1 MWRTQKGWTKLK
13 LSVLQRINS
22 PRWICA
28 IVAAV
33 YLAFIML
40 RLAAGGNDP
49 SIFVLAG
56 DKFVDANHAPKG
68 LKVLVNWD
76 GYDGQFFYR
85 LALDP
90 FTTKVTD
97 FGISLDLPPWRQ
109 QRIVYPTLVWL
120 MSLGRPEIVPW
131 MLIAVNYVSL
141 CLIGWIGGA
150 IMQSMG
156 RHALWGLVFPLYPG
170 FLFTLACDTAEIL
183 QVGLVLTSLWLL
195 MRQRPRLATG
205 ALTLA
210 VLTKDPALLVAVG
223 AMITY
228 LVERWKRTGDS
239 KIKWYYFVIPG
250 FVFALW
256 QLFLFGRWQQFPVLA
271 GGFDLSWPLI
281 DFAAFVTRSL
291 EASDPFRTRSI
302 AEMILIVMMVIA
314 PLLLIRSSP
323 ARLHNKVTWLLYG
336 LLASAYTTMIWVTDT
351 GFFRA
356 LSDFYV
362 FGMLIVVSTVS
373 AIDWPV
379 AIYSVGMWAYSF
391 LLTIRLV

>member
-1 MWRTQKGWTKLK
+1 MM
-13 LSVLQRINS
+13 QRINS
-22 PRWICA
+22 PRWTSA

-33 YLAFIML
+33 YLAFIVL

-56 DKFVDANHAPKG
+56 DKFVDANRAPEG

-97 FGISLDLPPWRQ
+97 FGIRLDNPPWRQ
-109 QRIVYPTLVWL
+109 QRIVYPALVRL
-120 MSLGRPEIVPW
+120 LSLGRADLVPW
-131 MLIAVNYVSL
+131 LLIAVNYVSL

-150 IMQSMG
+150 VAQSMG
-156 RHALWGLVFPLYPG
+156 RPALWGLVFPLYPG
-170 FLFTLACDTAEIL
+170 FLFTLACDTTEIL

-195 MRQRPRLATG
+195 MRHRPRLATG

-223 AMITY
+223 AMIAY
-228 LVERWKRTGDS
+228 LLERWKRTGES

-250 FVFALW
+250 FVFAVW
-256 QLFLFGRWQQFPVLA
+256 QVFLFSRWQQFPVLA
-271 GGFDLSWPLI
+271 GGFDLGWPLM
-281 DFAAFVTRSL
+281 DFASFVVRSL
-291 EASDPFRTRSI
+291 NSSDPFRTRAI
-302 AEMILIVMMVIA
+302 AEVIFIVMMVIV
-314 PLLLIRSSP
+314 PLSLIRSSP
-323 ARLHNKVTWLLYG
+323 ARLQIKVTWLLYG
-336 LLASAYTTMIWVTDT
+336 LLASAYTAMIWVTDT

-356 LSDFYV
+356 LPDFYV
-362 FGMLIVVSTVS
+362 FGMLIVMS
-373 AIDWPV
+373 AASPIKWPAV
-379 AIYSVGMWAYSF
+379 IYSVGMWAYSF
-391 LLTIRLV
+391 LLTVRLV